1 MINSCA
7 FSFFTSRFSSCILC
21 LLHPYLSFLHLCM
34 SVCMF
39 VCLCLFICLSLCLSV
54 ALSLSFTL
62 SLSIYRSL
70 FHFRYISFC
79 LCLFRSIIQNFYL
92 TQWDYFFSLFLVRL
106 LVISP
111 SLFFSLFLPLS
122 LFLDLFLCLSF
133 HLCVI
138 IPFFSPRVISLT
150 RLINVFVFLSLSLSF
165 SLSLS
170 PSLSVL

>member
-1 MINSCA
+1 MLFL
-7 FSFFTSRFSSCILC
+7 FSLRGFPLAYFV
-21 LLHPYLSFLHLCM
+21 SFIRISPSYI
-34 SVCMF
+34 SVCLSACLSAF
-39 VCLCLFICLSLCLSV
+39 VCSSVCLSV
-54 ALSLSFTL
+54 YLSLSLSFTL